1 MQRDIDGTQ
10 DDTSCADLKANRRNL
25 LRTGGILTGALS
37 LFGGGA
43 TVNAAATQSDSL
55 QVKEKTFMQT
65 QTLRPDPSFYPSPRA
80 AMEAPAETLAYV
92 VRVNPNGDD
101 RPDAICAVDVDPTS
115 ERFGEIIGEVE
126 MPNAGDELHHF
137 GWNACSSMLCPNA
150 AHPHVERRYLIAPAL
165 ASSNIHIIDTRP
177 DASKPRVVKTI
188 TGAEIA
194 EKAGYANGHTV
205 HCGPDGIYVSALG
218 APDGGGPGGIF
229 MLDHDTF
236 DVLGQWEIDRGEQ
249 NLHYDFWWHL
259 GYDTMVTSEWGTPN
273 MVQNGVQPDLLLD
286 AQYGHKLNFWDL
298 RRRRLTQSVDLG
310 KEHQIALE
318 LRPAH
323 DPTKDYGFVNTVVSL
338 TDLSA
343 NIFLWHRNENATGPD
358 DAWAATKVISIPAEP
373 ATEDELPPALKPF
386 GAVPPLVTDIEL
398 SVDDRFLYVSCWG
411 TGELQQYDVSDPFNP
426 VLTGSVRI
434 GGIVRRDPHP
444 AASTPLNGGPQM
456 VEVSRDGQRVYLTN
470 SLYLPWD
477 AQFYPDGIKGWMVKL
492 DANQD
497 GGLAF
502 DPNFFLDF
510 GDQRPHQV
518 RLEGGDAS
526 TDSYCFP

>member
-1 MQRDIDGTQ
+1 MQHDIDGTTT
-10 DDTSCADLKANRRNL
+10 DSRRNGAGTNRRRL
-25 LRTGGILTGALS
+25 LQSGGILGGALG
-37 LFGGGA
+37 LFGG
-43 TVNAAATQSDSL
+43 AAASAATAPSPSPATR
-55 QVKEKTFMQT
+55 EKTLMQT
-65 QTLRPDPSFYPSPRA
+65 PTLRPDPTFYPSPRA
-80 AMEAPAETLAYV
+80 AMDAPAETLAYV
-92 VRVNPNGDD
+92 IRVNPNDD
-101 RPDAICAVDVDPTS
+101 NRPDAIVVVDVDVTSPTY
-115 ERFGEIIGEVE
+115 GEVTGEVE
-126 MPNAGDELHHF
+126 MSHPGDELHHF

-165 ASSNIHIIDTRP
+165 GSSRVYVVDTKP
-177 DASKPRVVKTI
+177 DASKPRIVKTI
-188 TGAEIA
+188 EPETIA

-205 HCGPDGIYVSALG
+205 HCGPNGIYVSALG
-218 APDGGGPGGIF
+218 APDGDGPGGIF

-236 DVLGQWEIDRGEQ
+236 DVLGRWEIDRGDQ

-273 MVQNGVQPDLLLD
+273 MVQTGVQPDLLLD
-286 AQYGHKLNFWDL
+286 GQYGHSLNFWDL
-298 RRRRLTQSVDLG
+298 RRRRITQRVDLG

-338 TDLSA
+338 TDLSS
-343 NIFLWHRNENATGPD
+343 NIFLWHRKDDG

-373 ATEDELPPALKPF
+373 ASEDDLPPALKPF

-398 SVDDRFLYVSCWG
+398 SVDDRYLYVSCWG
-411 TGELQQYDVSDPFNP
+411 TGELRQYDVSDPFNP
-426 VLTGSVRI
+426 VLAGSVRI

-444 AASTPLNGGPQM
+444 STSTPLNGGPQM
-456 VEVSRDGQRVYLTN
+456 VEVSRDGQRIYVTN

-492 DANQD
+492 DAQPE
-497 GGLAF
+497 GGIAF
-502 DPNFFLDF
+502 DPAFFLDF

-518 RLEGGDAS
+518 RLQGGDAS